1 MRFMNFV
8 KSGFIV
14 AGIILGALLIALT
27 AYVIIGW
34 HAEPVQNAELLNDSK
49 ELNPVYLDGYGVTHD
64 YVCVKSDGKLKSLPG
79 EDTPLSPTHRR
90 YLPGDVVPQGVDCDR
105 DYDQRIVSLD
115 YYEKS
120 YADLAGAVKKFHI
133 PIPQKITVKVWYA
146 VGLPYMRVPHK
157 FPASMDE
164 FKGKPGRRW
173 IAVQCIS
180 TFNGCYSANIFEI
193 SDGDSNFNEIE
204 PGSNEFVAMCYKYGH
219 SVDANINQS
228 IYRRYKFI
236 DRDRDFYFHCYKID
250 SDGLWITRGAH
261 KFPGVRDKSSW
272 RTSQKHFNLWR
283 LREAEDF

>member
-1 MRFMNFV
+1 MKISMKTSIIISV
-8 KSGFIV
+8 ICGALVGFITAQV
-14 AGIILGALLIALT
+14 LT
-27 AYVIIGW
+27 KI
-34 HAEPVQNAELLNDSK
+34 NKK
-49 ELNPVYLDGYGVTHD
+49 EQQKVNVVEDDKGTDPVYLKEYGVTKD
-64 YVCVKSDGKLKSLPG
+64 YQVAKPDDKQLKSLPG

-90 YLPGDVVPQGVDCDR
+90 YLPGDVVPQGVVCDV

-120 YADLAGAVKKFHI
+120 YADLAGAVAKFHI
-133 PIPQKITVKVWYA
+133 PIPQKVTVKVWYA

-157 FPASMDE
+157 FPASMEE

-173 IAVQCIS
+173 IAVKCVS

-193 SDGDSNFNEIE
+193 SDGDSNFNKLE

-219 SVDANINQS
+219 SVDANIDQK
-228 IYRRYKFI
+228 IYSRYKFI

-283 LREAEDF
+283 LRTPEDF

>member
-1 MRFMNFV
+1 MMSTFNKIFIGV
-8 KSGFIV
+8 FCGIVLGFI
-14 AGIILGALLIALT
+14 
-27 AYVIIGW
+27 IGQCINYYTQSQKT
-34 HAEPVQNAELLNDSK
+34 EQIVTNEKDS
-49 ELNPVYLDGYGVTHD
+49 EPVYLDGYGVTND
-64 YVCVKSDGKLKSLPG
+64 YVCVSTDEQKVNPLKSLPG

-90 YLPGDVVPQGVDCDR
+90 YLPGDVVPQGVVCDR

-115 YYEKS
+115 YYERS
-120 YADLAGAVKKFHI
+120 YADLAGAVKKYHI
-133 PIPQKITVKVWYA
+133 PLPQKITVKVWYA

-157 FPASMDE
+157 FPASMEE

-173 IAVQCIS
+173 IAVKCIS

-193 SDGDSNFNEIE
+193 SDGDSNFNNLE
-204 PGSNEFVAMCYKYGH
+204 PGSNEFVAMCYKYCH
-219 SVDANINQS
+219 SVDANIDQS

-250 SDGLWITRGAH
+250 CDGLWITQGAH